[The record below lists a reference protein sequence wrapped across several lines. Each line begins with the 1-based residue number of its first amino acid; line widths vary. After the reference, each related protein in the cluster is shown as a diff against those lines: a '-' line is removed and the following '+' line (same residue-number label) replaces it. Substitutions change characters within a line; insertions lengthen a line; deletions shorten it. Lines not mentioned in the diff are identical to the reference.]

1 MFDLLYY
8 NVKDYTNI
16 KYNLLSFNNN
26 ILNNIFQI
34 SNKLFFQKMILFQFF
49 LCLNNY
55 YYLNVKFK
63 YLLTKIYL
71 FI

>member
-55 YYLNVKFK
+55 YYL
-63 YLLTKIYL
+63 LT
-71 FI
+71 

>member
-8 NVKDYTNI
+8 NLKAYTNI

-63 YLLTKIYL
+63 YLLT
-71 FI
+71 

>member
-55 YYLNVKFK
+55 YYFINLN
-63 YLLTKIYL
+63 L

>member
-63 YLLTKIYL
+63 YLLT
-71 FI
+71 